1 MTAATTGDDRTGGPG
16 DAPRRTPTSAL
27 AAWWRGPLLSFH
39 LVVAVTVLLSVS
51 GLAMVLSASS
61 VESISVGG
69 SAFSMFR
76 SQLMYTVVGA
86 VLFIGALTVPIRT
99 LRRLSPGLV
108 LVSIALLFLVLV
120 PGIGRAGPDG
130 ARRWVGFG
138 PVSLQPSELMKL
150 ALVVW
155 GAHILVRGR
164 TRPGV
169 IGDPRWHL
177 TAVAV
182 LTGVLVMLQPNLSTT
197 IALGIIVVTLLW
209 FTGLQGRWFIVL
221 LLGGGAVAVLAA
233 LTSDYRAKRIMS
245 FLSPGEDPM
254 ADGYQARQARYSLA
268 DGGFFGRGPGES
280 RAKWDYLPNAHNDF
294 IFAIIGEELGL
305 IGALGVLALF
315 ALFAYVG
322 MRIARRS
329 VDPYLRL
336 FAVTVTVWTIAQSF
350 INIGYV
356 IGLLPVTGL
365 QLPLIS
371 AGGSSTMI
379 TLAAFGLLAN
389 AARHE
394 PEAVSALRAARDG
407 RPRRRFRLPL
417 PAPYDPRRDPFS
429 ARSGPRR
436 PGPHRPAPT
445 GRQAPPR
452 RRPESAGRAPRGDR
466 RHRPGGPAGARG
478 HDGRYRGR
486 SEVQPP
492 RRTSRTEPGRGG
504 GRGQPPRSGG
514 SNERKRRQW

>member
-1 MTAATTGDDRTGGPG
+1 MTSAETGTDRAG
-16 DAPRRTPTSAL
+16 DGQRRTPTSAL

-61 VESISVGG
+61 VESISAGG

-76 SQLMYTVVGA
+76 GQLIYTVVGA

-99 LRRLSPGLV
+99 LRRLAPV
-108 LVSIALLFLVLV
+108 LLLISIALLFLVLV

-177 TAVAV
+177 TAVAA
-182 LTGVLVMLQPNLSTT
+182 LTAVLVMLQPNLSTT

-209 FTGLQGRWFIVL
+209 FTGLQARWFIALIVAGGVL
-221 LLGGGAVAVLAA
+221 ATVAA

-245 FLSPGEDPM
+245 FLSPGDDPM

-329 VDPYLRL
+329 ADPYLRL

-379 TLAAFGLLAN
+379 TLATFGLLAN

-417 PAPYDPRRDPFS
+417 PVAYDPRRDPFAVRPGP
-429 ARSGPRR
+429 ARPGPRR
-436 PGPHRPAPT
+436 PAPAERRPA
-445 GRQAPPR
+445 PR
-452 RRPESAGRAPRGDR
+452 RRPQP
-466 RHRPGGPAGARG
+466 PGARG
-478 HDGRYRGR
+478 AAEDRRGR
-486 SEVQPP
+486 SSRTRTGDGGYRGTDQPP
-492 RRTSRTEPGRGG
+492 SRGGRGG
-504 GRGQPPRSGG
+504 QGRGTGRGQPPRRGG
-514 SNERKRRQW
+514 AYERERRQW